1 MGDSSWRAPVLEVH
15 LLDGCNINEEESES
29 SLKVEFVRFLRPE
42 RRFGS
47 SAALSR
53 QIAADVRAARLTL

>member
-1 MGDSSWRAPVLEVH
+1 M
-15 LLDGCNINEEESES
+15 DGCNINEEVSES